1 MFLWQKAMT
10 GRLLRYARN
19 DVSRNKATIG
29 LSVIASGVQRSA
41 ANQIN
46 KLPFWIASYLAM
58 TRSER
63 GGEALSVL
71 RFAFVSLC
79 ARTAALRHCEEAR
92 RSNPGVMHT

>member
-1 MFLWQKAMT
+1 MT

-46 KLPFWIASYLAM
+46 KLPFWIASFLAM
-58 TRSER
+58 TRSDNK
-63 GGEALSVL
+63 GSASL
-71 RFAFVSLC
+71 RSRLF
-79 ARTAALRHCEEAR
+79 EAR
-92 RSNPGVMHT
+92 VGAKPRGFCSLHSR